1 MIYEVQGGYYHNRE
15 NAYDAALELV
25 IKDDLYE
32 QLGYILSYDE
42 ILEWCFQNEAFL
54 EHFEEQ
60 IFDAE
65 QGAVNEFYLQ
75 EVTFYDDEEEEE
87 FTTSVEFLDEE
98 E

>member
-25 IKDDLYE
+25 TKYDLYE

-65 QGAVNEFYLQ
+65 QGAVNEFYLR
-75 EVTFYDDEEEEE
+75 EVEFYDDEEEEE
-87 FTTSVEFLDEE
+87 FKAEAEFLDKEE
-98 E
+98 